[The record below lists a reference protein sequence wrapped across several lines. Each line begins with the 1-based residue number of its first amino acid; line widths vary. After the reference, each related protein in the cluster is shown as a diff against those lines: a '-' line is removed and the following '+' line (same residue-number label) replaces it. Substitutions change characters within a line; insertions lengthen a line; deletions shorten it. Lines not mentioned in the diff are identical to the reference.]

1 MVDSSPLGSRV
12 SLSVAG
18 ALRTLRA
25 PETFS
30 RVRRDISVRPR
41 AAKPIDLTGTTHLKR
56 LRHPG

>member
-18 ALRTLRA
+18 ALCTPSV
-25 PETFS
+25 PEIFS

-41 AAKPIDLTGTTHLKR
+41 ATKPIDLTETTHLNR
-56 LRHPG
+56 LRHPR

>member
-1 MVDSSPLGSRV
+1 MVDSSPFGSRV

-25 PETFS
+25 PEIFS
-30 RVRRDISVRPR
+30 RVRRDILVRQR
-41 AAKPIDLTGTTHLKR
+41 AAKPIDLTETTRLKR